1 MVLEPVFYTVQSIHS
16 LSVMQSSVLAFQT
29 NIRKYK
35 MLAPLVYCLVKS
47 ESTRNDFFLGASC
60 LSLAFCHPRVNHEL
74 WGILEVLWTNSWK
87 QAWREGG
94 KKFFRCPGNCEI
106 MRGDKSQQTQ
116 KAGEKKKKEERTP
129 QSKRLQW
136 ITLFSKTTWEQTLLS
151 WDYFLPSRDHKEEAI
166 SSTASSALG
175 LLPDNWKVFMYG

>member
-116 KAGEKKKKEERTP
+116 KAGEKKKK
-129 QSKRLQW
+129 KRKEHLKAKDYSGLHFSQRQPGNRLCYPETIFSHLE
-136 ITLFSKTTWEQTLLS
+136 ITKRRQ
-151 WDYFLPSRDHKEEAI
+151 
-166 SSTASSALG
+166 SALQ
-175 LLPDNWKVFMYG
+175 LVQL